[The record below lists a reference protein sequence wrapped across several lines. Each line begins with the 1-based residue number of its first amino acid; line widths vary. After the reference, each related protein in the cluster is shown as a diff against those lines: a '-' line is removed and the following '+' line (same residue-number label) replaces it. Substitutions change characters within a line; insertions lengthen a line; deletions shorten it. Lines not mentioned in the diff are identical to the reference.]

1 METII
6 TGLFLSYLHHLPTW
20 LEEWENDSFRTYSD
34 AIDISSFRI
43 KSKFSI
49 FISTKSNEINYIVRA
64 RKDRNV
70 VTGKTRIFFEKVCKL
85 SRPINISKVIE
96 ISDSRMKTSINKM
109 LESEISQLT
118 ANRWNAF
125 IHYLFVNDKEQ
136 HKKIIDI
143 LSNRNKKSDA
153 TNYKTININNERDA
167 IGLSLRIAGINNYYN
182 EISEWNT
189 EESTTPDFLKGITST
204 KLREDQMIINDF
216 KYFKDWEIINEFN
229 NNVHVFSDGINKV
242 SVMNANRTPIETTI
256 GVDLFYYNHIF
267 KNYIFVQYKRLTKS
281 GNQYNYNIK
290 SDSSFIKEIERM
302 STFESYH
309 INDDDY
315 KTDIID
321 YRISDEMFYF
331 KFCRDEQDILTKDL
345 SKGMYLPKSYIEFYI
360 NNTKNKSISYEMV
373 DRYLNNTMFIDMVKT
388 GFFGSK
394 FRDSQGISNLLNSI
408 IASGKSLIIAVKDRD
423 SSM

>member
-345 SKGMYLPKSYIEFYI
+345 SKGMYLPKSYIESYI